1 MQAML
6 SKENPTVRLES
17 FKVTSMP
24 AREGET
30 RVTDAVHLATLA
42 HSVSP
47 GRTLDPNRSPISDA
61 ANAERRLSGICSPG
75 DVALFAGPS
84 KSPAILGAA
93 RIIKVQRKMGGAGSG
108 DMTARSLD
116 LRCAENDKLEAFGVA
131 AKVDAHDGTLHL

>member
-84 KSPAILGAA
+84 KSPAILG
-93 RIIKVQRKMGGAGSG
+93 SG
-108 DMTARSLD
+108 PINFLAVRMI
-116 LRCAENDKLEAFGVA
+116 G
-131 AKVDAHDGTLHL
+131 

>member
-1 MQAML
+1 M
-6 SKENPTVRLES
+6 
-17 FKVTSMP
+17 
-24 AREGET
+24 
-30 RVTDAVHLATLA
+30 TDAVRLATLA

-116 LRCAENDKLEAFGVA
+116 LRCAKNDKLEAFGVT